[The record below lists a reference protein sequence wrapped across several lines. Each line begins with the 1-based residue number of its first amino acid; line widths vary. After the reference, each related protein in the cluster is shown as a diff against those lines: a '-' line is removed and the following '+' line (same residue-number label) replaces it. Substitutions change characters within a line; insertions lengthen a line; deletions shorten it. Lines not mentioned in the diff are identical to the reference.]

1 MTMEY
6 FVRYAKFWQSGV
18 STKSGWK
25 VRIFATAT
33 EAHAFSQQM
42 SLAGWSVEA
51 GRFRDTR
58 RRTYMEV
65 SLHGSSSSSE
75 RFSVLGASPTESD
88 EWGRFEANRVSP
100 SLQ

>member
-1 MTMEY
+1 MEY

-25 VRIFATAT
+25 VRIFATAS
-33 EAHAFSQQM
+33 EAHVFSRQM

-58 RRTYMEV
+58 LPPYME
-65 SLHGSSSSSE
+65 
-75 RFSVLGASPTESD
+75 ES
-88 EWGRFEANRVSP
+88 GYLATS
-100 SLQ
+100 Q